1 MTRKQLGEFVKQ
13 QRILQNMTQQELAD
27 KAGFS
32 RRQVVV
38 EIENDQ
44 CDYGISVILKVL
56 DALGFVL
63 MPTISPRQIPKLNVS
78 TLLDFSK
85 IEVAREEDDPRLQ
98 EKKKKRIFA
107 HSQTKK

>member
-1 MTRKQLGEFVKQ
+1 MTRKELGEFVKH
-13 QRILQNMTQQELAD
+13 QRMLQNLTQQELAT

-63 MPTISPRQIPKLNVS
+63 MPTISPKQIPKLKVS

-85 IEVAREEDDPRLQ
+85 IEVAKEEDDPRLQ
-98 EKKKKRIFA
+98 DKKKNRIFA
-107 HSQTKK
+107 QQKNKS